1 MRRAACQP
9 RCARFVSPPSTLR
22 TLPAQ
27 LCFAHPSSAFFLR
40 QCRALAPEPQ
50 TSRSCKFRAA
60 TFNFRLSTLY
70 GLEYRL
76 MATSPIKFGT
86 SGWRGLIADD
96 FTFANVRLAVTA
108 IAEHAKAKAKE
119 PTILVGYDT
128 RFYSEEFSQLAVD
141 ILQHHAVRTLLC
153 ETFTPTP
160 AVAFEIMRRKL
171 DGAINFTASHNPA
184 QYHGLK
190 FSSSDAGP
198 ALPEVTKDIE
208 ARAAQLA
215 ANGGVPPL
223 PPGASNS
230 GLGEKVNLR
239 ENYLKRL
246 EELVQFEIL
255 RKAKPSLVVD
265 VLHGCGAGYLDR
277 ILSDHGVTVHAMRTE
292 RDCLFDGTGPD
303 VSEENLAPLRKAV
316 VDSKA
321 TAGLATDGDA
331 DRFGIVDRD
340 GTWIQPNLIL
350 ALVYDYLVETRKWN
364 MPAARSVATTQMIDA
379 AAKSH
384 GQTVYQTPVGFK
396 YIGQLIREDK
406 IALGG
411 EESAGLTIRGHI
423 PEKDGILACLLMAE
437 MIAARGASIG
447 EQVRAMYKKLGREF
461 WPVRENLHLS
471 DEQKA
476 NAVKRVAV
484 DASTL
489 AGRKVISID
498 RTDGAKFVL
507 DDGSWMLLRLSG
519 TEPLLRLYVEA
530 ESAGASAQLTRDAS
544 AWVLKN

>member
-1 MRRAACQP
+1 M
-9 RCARFVSPPSTLR
+9 S
-22 TLPAQ
+22 
-27 LCFAHPSSAFFLR
+27 
-40 QCRALAPEPQ
+40 
-50 TSRSCKFRAA
+50 
-60 TFNFRLSTLY
+60 N
-70 GLEYRL
+70 
-76 MATSPIKFGT
+76 SPIKFGT

-108 IAEHAKAKAKE
+108 IAEHVKAKAKA

-141 ILQHHAVRTLLC
+141 VLQQHQIRTLLC

-160 AVAFEIMRRKL
+160 AIAFEIMRRKL
-171 DGAINFTASHNPA
+171 DAAINFTASHNPA

-190 FSSSDAGP
+190 FSSADAGP

-208 ARAAQLA
+208 ARVAKMFAKDGPFPMSPAATSHGKKSA
-215 ANGGVPPL
+215 
-223 PPGASNS
+223 
-230 GLGEKVNLR
+230 GEKVNLR

-246 EELVQFEIL
+246 EELVQFETL

-265 VLHGCGAGYLDR
+265 ALHGCGAGYLDR
-277 ILSDHGVTVHAMRTE
+277 TLTDHGVTVQSMRTE

-303 VSEENLAPLRKAV
+303 VSEENLAPLRKTV

-321 TAGLATDGDA
+321 AAGLATDGDA

-350 ALVYDYLVETRKWN
+350 ALVYDYLVETRKWK

-379 AAKSH
+379 VAKLH
-384 GQTVYQTPVGFK
+384 GQTVHQTPVGFK

-423 PEKDGILACLLMAE
+423 PEKDGILACLLVAE

-447 EQVRAMYKKLGREF
+447 EQVRAMYKKLGREY

-476 NAVKRVAV
+476 NAVERVAV
-484 DASTL
+484 DSSTL

-530 ESAGASAQLTRDAS
+530 ESAAASAKLTREAS
-544 AWVLKN
+544 QWVLQN

>member
-1 MRRAACQP
+1 MK
-9 RCARFVSPPSTLR
+9 
-22 TLPAQ
+22 
-27 LCFAHPSSAFFLR
+27 
-40 QCRALAPEPQ
+40 LA
-50 TSRSCKFRAA
+50 
-60 TFNFRLSTLY
+60 
-70 GLEYRL
+70 
-76 MATSPIKFGT
+76 SPIKFGT

-96 FTFANVRLAVTA
+96 FTFANIRLAVNA
-108 IAEHAKAKAKE
+108 IAEHVKARVAHAS
-119 PTILVGYDT
+119 ILVAYDT

-141 ILQHHAVRTLLC
+141 ILQEHGIRAILC

-184 QYHGLK
+184 HYHGLK

-208 ARAAQLA
+208 TRVAKMLSS
-215 ANGGVPPL
+215 GGALRKP
-223 PPGASNS
+223 
-230 GLGEKVNLR
+230 EKHAPAETVNLR

-246 EELVQFEIL
+246 EELVHYETL
-255 RKAKPSLVVD
+255 RKVKFNFVVD
-265 VLHGCGAGYLDR
+265 ALHGCGAGYLNR
-277 ILSDHGVTVHAMRTE
+277 ALVDHGVRVQALRMG
-292 RDCLFDGTGPD
+292 RDPLFDGTGPD
-303 VSEENLAPLRKAV
+303 VSEENLAPLGKAV
-316 VDSKA
+316 SESKA
-321 TAGLATDGDA
+321 AAGLATDGDA

-364 MPAARSVATTQMIDA
+364 MPAARSVATTQMLDA
-379 AAKSH
+379 AAKSR
-384 GQTVYQTPVGFK
+384 GQAVFQTPVGFK

-423 PEKDGILACLLMAE
+423 PEKDGILACLLVAE
-437 MIAARGASIG
+437 MIAARGASLG
-447 EQVRAMYKKLGREF
+447 EQIRVMFQKLGREF
-461 WPVRENLHLS
+461 WPIRQNLHLT

-476 NAVKRVAV
+476 NAVKKVAV

-489 AGRKVISID
+489 LGRKVVSTD
-498 RTDGAKFVL
+498 RTDGAKFVF

-530 ESAGASAQLTRDAS
+530 ESAGGSAKLAKEASQ
-544 AWVLKN
+544 WVLQS

>member
-1 MRRAACQP
+1 M
-9 RCARFVSPPSTLR
+9 S
-22 TLPAQ
+22 
-27 LCFAHPSSAFFLR
+27 
-40 QCRALAPEPQ
+40 
-50 TSRSCKFRAA
+50 
-60 TFNFRLSTLY
+60 N
-70 GLEYRL
+70 
-76 MATSPIKFGT
+76 SPIKFGT

-108 IAEHAKAKAKE
+108 IAEHVKSKAKE
-119 PTILVGYDT
+119 PTILVAYDT

-141 ILQHHAVRTLLC
+141 TLQHHGIRTLLC

-190 FSSSDAGP
+190 FSSADAGP

-208 ARAAQLA
+208 ARVEKMIAKDGRYPISPAATGRGKKSA
-215 ANGGVPPL
+215 
-223 PPGASNS
+223 
-230 GLGEKVNLR
+230 GEKVNLR
-239 ENYLKRL
+239 ESYLKRL
-246 EELVQFEIL
+246 EELVHFETL
-255 RKAKPSLVVD
+255 QRAKPSLVVD
-265 VLHGCGAGYLDR
+265 ALHGCGAGYLDR
-277 ILSDHGVTVHAMRTE
+277 ALTDHGVTVRSMRAE

-303 VSEENLAPLRKAV
+303 VSEENLAPLSKAV

-331 DRFGIVDRD
+331 DRFGLVDVD

-350 ALVYDYLVETRKWN
+350 ALVYDYLVETRKWK

-379 AAKSH
+379 VAELH
-384 GQTVYQTPVGFK
+384 GQTVHQTPVGFK
-396 YIGQLIREDK
+396 YIGQLIRDDK

-423 PEKDGILACLLMAE
+423 PEKDGILACLLVAE

-447 EQVRAMYKKLGREF
+447 EQVRSLYKRLGREF

-476 NAVKRVAV
+476 KAVKRVAV

-498 RTDGAKFVL
+498 RTDGAKFVF

-530 ESAGASAQLTRDAS
+530 ESAAASSKLTQEAS
-544 AWVLKN
+544 QWVLEN

>member
-1 MRRAACQP
+1 
-9 RCARFVSPPSTLR
+9 
-22 TLPAQ
+22 
-27 LCFAHPSSAFFLR
+27 
-40 QCRALAPEPQ
+40 
-50 TSRSCKFRAA
+50 
-60 TFNFRLSTLY
+60 
-70 GLEYRL
+70 
-76 MATSPIKFGT
+76 MASSPIKFGT

-96 FTFANVRLAVTA
+96 FTFSNVRLAVTA
-108 IAEHAKAKAKE
+108 IADHVNAHKKNA
-119 PTILVGYDT
+119 TLLVGYDT

-141 ILQHHAVRTLLC
+141 ILRENHIRTLLC

-160 AVAFEIMRRKL
+160 AIAYEITRRKL

-215 ANGGVPPL
+215 AKDAA
-223 PPGASNS
+223 ASHTAKHDED
-230 GLGEKVNLR
+230 GKKGDIVNLR
-239 ENYLKRL
+239 DAYLKRL
-246 EELVQFEIL
+246 AELVRFDVL
-255 RKAKPSLVVD
+255 RNAKTKFVVD
-265 VLHGCGAGYLDR
+265 ALHGCGAGYLDR
-277 ILSDHGVTVHAMRTE
+277 ALADHGAAVHAMRTD

-303 VSEENLAPLRKAV
+303 VSEENLVPLRKAV
-316 VDSKA
+316 LDSGA

-331 DRFGIVDRD
+331 DRFGIIDRD
-340 GTWIQPNLIL
+340 GTWISPNHIL
-350 ALVYDYLVETRKWN
+350 ALVYDYLVETRGWN
-364 MPAARSVATTQMIDA
+364 LPAARSVATSQMIDA
-379 AAKSH
+379 AAKAH
-384 GQTVYQTPVGFK
+384 GQSAYQTPVGFK

-411 EESAGLTIRGHI
+411 EESAGLTIRGHV
-423 PEKDGILACLLMAE
+423 PEKDGILACLLVGE
-437 MIAARGASIG
+437 MLAAREASLG
-447 EQVRAMYKKLGREF
+447 EQIQQLFQKLGREF

-476 NAVKRVAV
+476 NAVKKVSV

-489 AGRKVISID
+489 LGRKVVSVD
-498 RTDGAKFVL
+498 RTDGAKFVF

-530 ESAGASAQLTRDAS
+530 DSPKASARLTSEATE
-544 AWVLKN
+544 WVLKN

>member
-1 MRRAACQP
+1 MSTRAGWRIP
-9 RCARFVSPPSTLR
+9 SPV
-22 TLPAQ
+22 
-27 LCFAHPSSAFFLR
+27 
-40 QCRALAPEPQ
+40 
-50 TSRSCKFRAA
+50 
-60 TFNFRLSTLY
+60 
-70 GLEYRL
+70 
-76 MATSPIKFGT
+76 KFGT
-86 SGWRGLIADD
+86 SGWRGVIAED
-96 FTFANVRLAVTA
+96 FTFANVRLALTA
-108 IAEHAKAKAKE
+108 IAEHVKAESAE
-119 PTILVGYDT
+119 PTILVAYDT

-141 ILQHHAVRTLLC
+141 ILQHHGIRALLC

-190 FSSSDAGP
+190 YSSADAGP

-208 ARAAQLA
+208 ARVAKIIANTGPFPASAAA
-215 ANGGVPPL
+215 PPHAQH
-223 PPGASNS
+223 ASA
-230 GLGEKVNLR
+230 EKVNLR

-246 EELVQFEIL
+246 EELVHFDAL
-255 RKAKPSLVVD
+255 RKAKSKFVVD
-265 VLHGCGAGYLDR
+265 TLHGCGAGYLDR
-277 ILSDHGVTVHAMRTE
+277 SLIDHGVTVQAMRTD

-303 VSEENLAPLRKAV
+303 VSQENLAPLRTAV
-316 VDSKA
+316 VDSGA

-350 ALVYDYLVETRKWN
+350 GLVYDYLVETRKWK

-379 AAKSH
+379 VAKFH
-384 GQTVYQTPVGFK
+384 GQTIFQTPVGFK

-423 PEKDGILACLLMAE
+423 PEKDGILACLLVAE

-447 EQVRAMYKKLGREF
+447 EQIRAMYKKLGREF

-498 RTDGAKFVL
+498 RTDGAKFVF

-530 ESAGASAQLTRDAS
+530 ESAAASAKLTREAS
-544 AWVLKN
+544 QWVLQN

>member
-1 MRRAACQP
+1 
-9 RCARFVSPPSTLR
+9 
-22 TLPAQ
+22 
-27 LCFAHPSSAFFLR
+27 
-40 QCRALAPEPQ
+40 
-50 TSRSCKFRAA
+50 
-60 TFNFRLSTLY
+60 
-70 GLEYRL
+70 

-96 FTFANVRLAVTA
+96 FTFANVRLAVSA
-108 IAEHAKAKAKE
+108 IADHVNSHKKNS
-119 PTILVGYDT
+119 TVLVGYDT

-141 ILQHHAVRTLLC
+141 ILRQNHIHTLLC

-160 AVAFEIMRRKL
+160 AIAYEIMRRKL

-208 ARAAQLA
+208 VRAAKLA
-215 ANGGVPPL
+215 EKGGIPKSAVAHDGKKPDI
-223 PPGASNS
+223 
-230 GLGEKVNLR
+230 VNLR
-239 ENYLKRL
+239 EAYLKRL
-246 EELVQFEIL
+246 GELVHFDVL
-255 RKAKPSLVVD
+255 RKGKAKFVVD
-265 VLHGCGAGYLDR
+265 ALHGCGAGYLDR
-277 ILSDHGVTVHAMRTE
+277 ALADHKVSVQAMRTD

-331 DRFGIVDRD
+331 DRFGIIDRD
-340 GTWIQPNLIL
+340 GTWVSPNHIL
-350 ALVYDYLVETRKWN
+350 ALVYDYLVESRKWK
-364 MPAARSVATTQMIDA
+364 MDAARSVATSQLIDA

-384 GQTVYQTPVGFK
+384 GQSTHQTPVGFK

-411 EESAGLTIRGHI
+411 EESAGLTIRGHV
-423 PEKDGILACLLMAE
+423 PEKDGILACLLVAE
-437 MIAARGASIG
+437 MMAARGGASLA
-447 EQVRAMYKKLGREF
+447 EQVKQLFKRVGREF

-476 NAVKRVAV
+476 NAVKKVAV
-484 DASTL
+484 NASTL
-489 AGRKVISID
+489 LGRKVVSVD
-498 RTDGAKFVL
+498 RTDGAKFVF

-530 ESAGASAQLTRDAS
+530 KSPPASARLVKDAT
-544 AWVLKN
+544 AWVLKD